1 MTPEKL
7 KDILQKGEG
16 IEVEFKS
23 SQFEL
28 NKDAFESICAFLN
41 RRGGNLLL
49 GVKNDGTVEGV
60 IDGCVQDI
68 INNIVTN
75 ANNPHKLNPP
85 FYLSA

>member
-1 MTPEKL
+1 MTPKKL

-16 IEVEFKS
+16 IEIEFKT

-41 RRGGNLLL
+41 RRGGYMLL

-60 IDGCVQDI
+60 IEDCVQ
-68 INNIVTN
+68 
-75 ANNPHKLNPP
+75 
-85 FYLSA
+85 